1 MPKLFNLEDK
11 KLILAKI
18 LVIAIPSYTVAFF
31 SEKILYV
38 VPTIALTIMIANSI
52 DTGNTSSRNRVEEE
66 SIKDVDADSDG
77 LGDGEGGA

>member
-1 MPKLFNLEDK
+1 MLKLFNLDDK
-11 KLILAKI
+11 KLLIAKI
-18 LVIAIPSYTVAFF
+18 LVIGVPSYAVAFF
-31 SEKILYV
+31 TGKILYV

-66 SIKDVDADSDG
+66 SIKDVEADTDG